1 MKRLIKFLLCG
12 SVIMLLGVRASVEA
26 QTNEQTSERNENSLT
41 ELSNAEQLLGD
52 ITQLSQMPQ
61 YHVQYTLTNS
71 RSQFK
76 MAHVNV
82 IGNRQTGD
90 AQIMMDFYFKD
101 ANPHRY
107 RVEIISYN
115 HFQLVYVKQF
125 ELLQTMAFFK
135 QGQFPEKMHATFDAY
150 QNYYV
155 ALDPQV
161 IRLDTN
167 AMKWLETLLLT
178 PNVDKLKQISDEDI
192 HQINDISLLSLEKLE
207 IPEYLFENALFPE
220 LSYQLD
226 VSMLPDSSSGELTV
240 TSEPKLYLATT
251 HNGAKFSVNANATLE
266 KLTTQVAQIQ
276 DLIVG
281 TDKFKRSMELNVAP
295 VATKLKKVQLSLD
308 KGNQVY
314 RAALEGVAE
323 NVNLN
328 IFGDSTASFKSYD
341 YRVDYE
347 LKPTTKMIPTVMELK
362 RLTQEEFAYIIEQY
376 LEQQGEE

>member
-251 HNGAKFSVNANATLE
+251 HYGAKFSVNANATLE
-266 KLTTQVAQIQ
+266 KITTQVAQIQ

-308 KGNQVY
+308 KGSQVY

-347 LKPTTKMIPTVMELK
+347 LKPTTKVIPTVMELK